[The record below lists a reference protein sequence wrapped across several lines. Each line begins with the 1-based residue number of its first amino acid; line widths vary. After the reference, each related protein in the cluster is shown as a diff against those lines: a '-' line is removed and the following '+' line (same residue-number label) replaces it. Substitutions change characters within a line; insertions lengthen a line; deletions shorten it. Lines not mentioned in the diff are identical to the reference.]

1 MFRPKASI
9 DLYKCRR
16 PTRSNPKRQVW
27 QLRWFGTDG

>member
-9 DLYKCRR
+9 DLYKCRC

-27 QLRWFGTDG
+27 QLR